1 MREVKTDTVNFSL
14 NLADCSPAVTN
25 VVNLWQ
31 EEEFKDEPN
40 GLKPCAYETIWTV
53 RGECLDLFL
62 NQRSGDLLAASG
74 GGGINE
80 TQYAALLMMVA
91 RHTGYKPGKFTHF
104 VANEQVYDL
113 HIDQAKELIHRA
125 NERHLVTFEALKN
138 GEIDK
143 NLMPKLVLNPEKN
156 NFYDMTIDDFSM
168 ENYKPMKPQL
178 TLPLGI

>member
-1 MREVKTDTVNFSL
+1 MCLKMAIVMIMPISKG
-14 NLADCSPAVTN
+14 
-25 VVNLWQ
+25 
-31 EEEFKDEPN
+31 DEN
-40 GLKPCAYETIWTV
+40 YDSKPCAYETIWTV
-53 RGECLDLFL
+53 RGAYLDLFL

-80 TQYAALLMMVA
+80 IQYAALLMMVA

-125 NERHLVTFEALKN
+125 NERHLVTFEAFKN

>member
-1 MREVKTDTVNFSL
+1 M
-14 NLADCSPAVTN
+14 
-25 VVNLWQ
+25 
-31 EEEFKDEPN
+31 
-40 GLKPCAYETIWTV
+40 
-53 RGECLDLFL
+53 

-80 TQYAALLMMVA
+80 VQYAALLMMVA
-91 RHTGYKPGKFTHF
+91 RHAGYKPGKFTHF

-138 GEIDK
+138 SEIDK

>member
-1 MREVKTDTVNFSL
+1 
-14 NLADCSPAVTN
+14 
-25 VVNLWQ
+25 
-31 EEEFKDEPN
+31 
-40 GLKPCAYETIWTV
+40 
-53 RGECLDLFL
+53 
-62 NQRSGDLLAASG
+62 
-74 GGGINE
+74 
-80 TQYAALLMMVA
+80 MMVA